1 MVVRTLWDDVPVY
14 FHNVYAPVIAHSRAS
29 FFDDLPR
36 DFEDGSIHFVG
47 GDFNLP
53 LDDHLDAAR
62 ARPDHNAGKAECIAW
77 LTALGV
83 MDAWRMHHPTDR
95 VYSGPGRS
103 NRLDYLFVDH
113 AVLAQ
118 TYSRSSY
125 TLSSFAGDHM
135 EHTVVLSSEQ
145 RDPDRSYWRLPRE
158 LLKNPQVVSA
168 IKAEANLLLEDM
180 CSDDSQNH
188 GAKWYGWLKRV
199 KKRLQVS
206 HRHHVDSMK
215 YTLNSLKMK
224 WLTSR
229 RAFEMGHV
237 DAQAVKAAR
246 QSLDTARSEYRQFHL
261 DQQFDF
267 HANVNERGS
276 SHFFRRPKGI
286 KVPLSSLTIDNV
298 TTTDPTEVK
307 AGFTAHWKSIMT
319 TPRDQPLLNRARR
332 RAIIQT
338 IKRRLTADQRQT
350 LDSPLTADELC
361 GALKSMN
368 PNKSPGPDGWPA
380 AFFQVA
386 PEVFSKILL
395 KVFNYQLT
403 QHGQLLLQQRRS
415 AVALLFK
422 AGDRGNPGN
431 YRPIT
436 LMWCRNGA
444 GNGFHSLKDFF
455 TRQGTWP
462 TKTAFVNRLSSNN
475 PAAQVQLL
483 ASGEM
488 GFAAPERAGTVYSH
502 LTNIF
507 DQIIRTFAIRAGTA
521 LPHVAITSHPF
532 QTVVKDQ
539 VIPFELWPMNF
550 LSQIAYHAPSDGK
563 PHPVKSPS
571 RSEQSAISKYVRLIR
586 KTCRLSPPVHGDVW
600 FRLLFKMLPVN
611 SRLYYLQPQQPD
623 VICCVYG
630 DCDAVE
636 NYLHA
641 FHTCHHNA

>member
-436 LMWCRNGA
+436 L
-444 GNGFHSLKDFF
+444 
-455 TRQGTWP
+455 
-462 TKTAFVNRLSSNN
+462 
-475 PAAQVQLL
+475 
-483 ASGEM
+483 
-488 GFAAPERAGTVYSH
+488 
-502 LTNIF
+502 
-507 DQIIRTFAIRAGTA
+507 
-521 LPHVAITSHPF
+521 
-532 QTVVKDQ
+532 
-539 VIPFELWPMNF
+539 
-550 LSQIAYHAPSDGK
+550 
-563 PHPVKSPS
+563 
-571 RSEQSAISKYVRLIR
+571 
-586 KTCRLSPPVHGDVW
+586 
-600 FRLLFKMLPVN
+600 
-611 SRLYYLQPQQPD
+611 
-623 VICCVYG
+623 
-630 DCDAVE
+630 
-636 NYLHA
+636 
-641 FHTCHHNA
+641 